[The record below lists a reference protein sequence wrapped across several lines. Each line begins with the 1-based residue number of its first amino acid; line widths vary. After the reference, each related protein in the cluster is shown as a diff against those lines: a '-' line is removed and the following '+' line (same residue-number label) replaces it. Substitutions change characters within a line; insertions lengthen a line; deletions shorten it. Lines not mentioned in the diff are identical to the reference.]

1 MKNKH
6 AGAPGLATSRAQQI
20 TNIRFAAGVP
30 RKSISRS
37 FALEQRR
44 RNRRKAFAEFV
55 CAFLFLASAFFLAGM
70 GGY

>member
-6 AGAPGLATSRAQQI
+6 AGAPGLPTSRAQQI

-37 FALEQRR
+37 FALEQRKRER
-44 RNRRKAFAEFV
+44 RRAFVECV
-55 CAFLFLASAFFLAGM
+55 CGFAFLMSAFFLAGM